1 MKHTEN
7 VTYDFK
13 DLQLKNASPTAYC
26 KSLLFVK
33 VGHSSVAILLA
44 INFLDNCIRKQHFLI
59 YK

>member
-44 INFLDNCIRKQHFLI
+44 INFLDNCIRKQHF
-59 YK
+59 